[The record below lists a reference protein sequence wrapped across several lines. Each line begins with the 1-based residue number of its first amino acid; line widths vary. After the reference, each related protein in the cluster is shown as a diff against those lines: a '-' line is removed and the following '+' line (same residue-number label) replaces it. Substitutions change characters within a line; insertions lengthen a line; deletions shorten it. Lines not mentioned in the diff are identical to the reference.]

1 MTILNYRSTLFYY
14 MKMFKAPLFLI
25 LKISFFLH
33 ESIKKCPCNVRMK
46 VYLIKAYFL
55 LYLMINHNNVFVHKT
70 MKLAWTNPMF
80 VYLFHNEIFFDCI
93 TYFCCTCKRRC
104 CFIICFKFMWLEN
117 VGWNVAAKQLLMRLM

>member
-1 MTILNYRSTLFYY
+1 MTIRNYRSTLFYY
-14 MKMFKAPLFLI
+14 MEMFKAPLFLI

-46 VYLIKAYFL
+46 EYSIKAYFL
-55 LYLMINHNNVFVHKT
+55 FYLMINHNNMFVHKT

-80 VYLFHNEIFFDCI
+80 FYLFHNDFFLTVSHI
-93 TYFCCTCKRRC
+93 CCTCKRR